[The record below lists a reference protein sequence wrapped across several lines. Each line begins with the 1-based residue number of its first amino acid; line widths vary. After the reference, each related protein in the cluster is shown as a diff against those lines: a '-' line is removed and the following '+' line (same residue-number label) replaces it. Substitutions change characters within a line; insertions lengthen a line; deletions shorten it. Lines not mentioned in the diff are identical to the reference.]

1 MDKIIEEKI
10 KKARE
15 FFEIKEFP
23 KNLLEHLEDIDYIH
37 KYNLLIFKENLG
49 SLSGFIGYG
58 DNDLT
63 VICINYC
70 RSLGHQNFT
79 LAHEIGHWFL
89 HKGQAITDSQQN
101 MFNIKDIKENQANE
115 FASELL
121 YPKRLILSDCSE
133 LKRKDLFKM
142 NKRVE
147 LAEEIDK
154 ICHKYC
160 LSFDMVLRKM
170 LYKAGIYNYKKIRNE
185 IESKIGKVSD
195 YFDHDFY
202 VVNHNSKYYK
212 KYQYPYNMMKEYVIE
227 LKNENKIGEATAESI
242 LYKNGINLL

>member
-1 MDKIIEEKI
+1 MNNLIEEKI
-10 KKARE
+10 KLARE

-23 KNLLEHLEDIDYIH
+23 RNLLEHLENIDYVH

-63 VICINYC
+63 VICINFC
-70 RSLGHQNFT
+70 RPLGHQNFT

-89 HKGQAITDSQQN
+89 HKGQAVTDSQKN
-101 MFNIKDIKENQANE
+101 MFNNSNIKERQASN

-121 YPKRLILSDCSE
+121 YPEKLIIHDYNM
-133 LKRKDLFKM
+133 LKEKHLLKV

-147 LAEEIDK
+147 LAVEIDK
-154 ICHKYC
+154 LCHRYC

-170 LYKAGIYNYKKIRNE
+170 AYKSGFNYYKIRKE
-185 IESKIGKVSD
+185 IEKEIGKISD
-195 YFDHDFY
+195 YFEHDFY
-202 VVNHNSKYYK
+202 HVNYNSKYYR
-212 KYQYPYNMMKEYVIE
+212 KYDYPYNIMKKYVTE
-227 LKNENKIGEATAESI
+227 LIDENKIGEATAESI
-242 LYKNGINLL
+242 LYRNGIDLL